1 MSKVKDTGLLQRSSF
16 LVNRVPFDVGRGSE
30 LRKGASHRRSFKGEW
45 ALAVH
50 RQDSREQEAWSS
62 RGQPKQESSDSAL
75 KGRKKIS
82 IECFSP
88 DRSFR

>member
-50 RQDSREQEAWSS
+50 RQD
-62 RGQPKQESSDSAL
+62 
-75 KGRKKIS
+75 
-82 IECFSP
+82 
-88 DRSFR
+88 